1 MEAPFNATG
10 IKACC
15 VDTPPHPILQV
26 LPSLFAIM
34 CYYRQVRNVYTRSAS
49 RRVSFVDCNA
59 HLPLR
64 CGHGVT
70 LPDQEIRCNLVNCK
84 FSTTHPGHC
93 RPPTCTKNCW
103 QYRQYPQ
110 QYSPNIDGYC
120 PQCRR

>member
-10 IKACC
+10 IKGLLCRHS
-15 VDTPPHPILQV
+15 PHPILQG
-26 LPSLFAIM
+26 LASLFSTM
-34 CYYRQVRNVYTRSAS
+34 CYYRQVRNVYT
-49 RRVSFVDCNA
+49 
-59 HLPLR
+59 R

-120 PQCRR
+120 PQCRK

>member
-10 IKACC
+10 IKACY
-15 VDTPPHPILQV
+15 VNTPLHPIQQG
-26 LPSLFAIM
+26 LPSLSLLYNVLLPTVI
-34 CYYRQVRNVYTRSAS
+34 RNVYT
-49 RRVSFVDCNA
+49 
-59 HLPLR
+59 R